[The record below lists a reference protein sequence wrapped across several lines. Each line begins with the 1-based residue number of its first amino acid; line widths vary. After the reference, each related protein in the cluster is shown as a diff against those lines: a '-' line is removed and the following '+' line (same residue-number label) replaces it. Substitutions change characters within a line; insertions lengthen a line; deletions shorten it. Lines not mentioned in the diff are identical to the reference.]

1 MVITLVIE
9 NYIMSQAILY
19 WKIFFKN
26 MAVQT
31 FKAAWFVILKEI
43 S

>member
-9 NYIMSQAILY
+9 NYIMSLKLY
-19 WKIFFKN
+19 IGNFFVKN
-26 MAVQT
+26 TAVQT